1 MMDGLLAWAREP
13 STQWGVLALVA
24 LAFTGEAIRSSRQA
38 LWGDFFDED
47 IEDDY

>member
-1 MMDGLLAWAREP
+1 MMDNLLAWASEP
-13 STQWGVLALVA
+13 STQWWVLALVG
-24 LAFTGEAIRSSRQA
+24 LAFTAEVIRTSRKA